1 MHCTETLTVAMMKVQ
16 RMRYV
21 HDCDGD
27 GNEDDDGGDN
37 DHDNSDGIMMI
48 SVHILHVSISHRL
61 QCFEDTS
68 AKRDGSVQLEHSLW
82 KARLCMTECGHLT
95 DV

>member
-1 MHCTETLTVAMMKVQ
+1 M
-16 RMRYV
+16 

>member
-48 SVHILHVSISHRL
+48 SVHILHVSISHLL

-68 AKRDGSVQLEHSLW
+68 AKRDGSIQLEHSLW

>member
-1 MHCTETLTVAMMKVQ
+1 M
-16 RMRYV
+16 

-27 GNEDDDGGDN
+27 GNEDDNGGDN

-61 QCFEDTS
+61 EPFEDTS
-68 AKRDGSVQLEHSLW
+68 TKRDGSVQVEHSL
-82 KARLCMTECGHLT
+82 
-95 DV
+95 